1 MWEEKLKFYDK
12 LIATNSKFERKGKTM
27 PYTSANGYMFTL
39 FNKDAEIGIRLSK
52 TSCKKFMEEHQA
64 TRFKSHGH
72 FMKDYVLVP
81 EKLYDNMEF
90 LAAYLEESY
99 QYVMSLKPKKGKK

>member
-1 MWEEKLKFYDK
+1 MYEYNLKIYDK
-12 LIATNSKFERKGKTM
+12 LISTNSDFKRKGKTM

-39 FNKDAEIGIRLSK
+39 LNKEGEIGIRLPKESAL
-52 TSCKKFMEEHQA
+52 KFMDKYQT

-81 EKLYDNMEF
+81 EKLFDNIEM
-90 LAAYLEESY
+90 LSDYLSESY
-99 QYVMSLKPKKGKK
+99 SFVMSLKPK